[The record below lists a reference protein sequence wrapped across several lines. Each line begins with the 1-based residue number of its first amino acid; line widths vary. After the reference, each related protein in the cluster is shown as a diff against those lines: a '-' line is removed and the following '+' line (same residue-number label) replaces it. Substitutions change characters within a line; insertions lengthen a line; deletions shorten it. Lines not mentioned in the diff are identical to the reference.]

1 MTHYD
6 ALRPRSQHTRQV
18 SRRQVIVS
26 AIVGATVAPFS
37 RLSLADTYPA
47 QPIRL
52 IVPTPAGGG
61 TDIIGRI
68 AGDYLTRALGKT
80 FVIDNQGGAGG
91 QIGSQ
96 AVARSEPD
104 GYTLL
109 LGFVSTHGTLPA
121 IRKLPYDPT
130 RSFTPIAM
138 IGGAPNVLVC
148 RAQGGPADFAAF
160 LAECRAKPAK
170 YSFGSGGPGTITH
183 LVFEHLKLAT
193 HLDIVHV
200 PYKGIAPVM
209 TDIMGGQVQYAMP
222 GLAGAVQY
230 IKAGRLRA
238 LAVTGPRRHS
248 LLPNV
253 PTLGELG
260 LGEFDAV
267 QWVGLMGPAKLPQA
281 VTVRLHEATQRML
294 LTPDLKERLA
304 KAGVDAMPMSTAAFA
319 EYVEKDQA
327 VWRRVVKDSGIKME
341 A

>member
-1 MTHYD
+1 
-6 ALRPRSQHTRQV
+6 
-18 SRRQVIVS
+18 
-26 AIVGATVAPFS
+26 
-37 RLSLADTYPA
+37 
-47 QPIRL
+47 
-52 IVPTPAGGG
+52 VPTPAGGG

-68 AGDYLTRALGKT
+68 AGDYFTRTLGKAV
-80 FVIDNQGGAGG
+80 VIENQGGAGG

-96 AVARSEPD
+96 AVARSDPD

-109 LGFVSTHGTLPA
+109 LAFVSTHGTLPA
-121 IRKLPYDPT
+121 IRKLPYDPM

-148 RAQGGPADFAAF
+148 RQQGGPADFGAF

-183 LVFEHLKLAT
+183 LVFEHLKLAA
-193 HLDIVHV
+193 HLDR
-200 PYKGIAPVM
+200 
-209 TDIMGGQVQYAMP
+209 GQVQYAMP
-222 GLAGAVQY
+222 GLAGAVQH

-248 LLPNV
+248 LLPDV

-281 VTVRLHEATQRML
+281 VTVRLHETTQRML
-294 LTPDLKERLA
+294 LASDIKEKLA
-304 KAGVDAMPMSTAAFA
+304 KDGVDAMPMSTAAFA
-319 EYVEKDQA
+319 QYVEKDLA